1 MAPEYLVRGQLT
13 DKADVYAFGVMV
25 LEIVSGRK
33 NRVFAEGSSSILYAV
48 RFTSLVHYLIGA
60 LSLDNADLINRKRIP
75 LNQTAWLSFIVNKIC
90 PTCLM
95 TCIFL
100 FVCFLFSYGI
110 RFGSITRQ
118 EILLKLLIPS

>member
-48 RFTSLVHYLIGA
+48 RFTSLMHYLIGA
-60 LSLDNADLINRKRIP
+60 LSLDNADLINRK
-75 LNQTAWLSFIVNKIC
+75 
-90 PTCLM
+90 M

-100 FVCFLFSYGI
+100 FVCYLFSYGI